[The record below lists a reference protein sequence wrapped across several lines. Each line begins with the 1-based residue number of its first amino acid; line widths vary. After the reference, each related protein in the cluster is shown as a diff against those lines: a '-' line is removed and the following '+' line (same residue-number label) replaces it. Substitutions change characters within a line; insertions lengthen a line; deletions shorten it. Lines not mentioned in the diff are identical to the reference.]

1 MGAGASK
8 ALTPGATR
16 FLLPVLIYCGLC
28 TAVISSLGVLL
39 IPTISADQ
47 DVSLASGQW
56 ILTVASFTAAVAT
69 PVLGRMADRGD
80 PRRVLLGA
88 LAVVGV
94 GSILAATA
102 ETFWVLVLGRGLQGV
117 TFGIVPV
124 AMTLARRH
132 LPVERLQSG
141 IAALSVTGV
150 TGIGLGYPMTGAV
163 AEYGDYRLAFW
174 IAVAFAGSAL
184 AVVPF
189 VVPPAG
195 ADRPAPPPFDLGG
208 AVLLAAGLGAG
219 LLALAESTRWGWG
232 SPAVLGLLAASA
244 VVLTAWVL
252 WELRVPAPLIR
263 LDLLRRPDVRLA
275 QVSGL
280 AFWLAMFGSFA
291 ATGSLAQSPEGA
303 EYGPGLSAFAAG
315 FVILP
320 LSIGSQA
327 ASRTGVRLARRFGPR
342 VVLTIGAFAVVVAN
356 AFLTRWHAQTWQL
369 LLGMLVLGVGTGI
382 ALSTMPLVL
391 LSAVPADQLGSSI
404 GANGVLRQM
413 GGSIASAMVGALLAA
428 HSVNGLPTDDGFR
441 WIFGLGAAMGLALLF
456 YLIWATLTSR
466 SATEP

>member
-1 MGAGASK
+1 M
-8 ALTPGATR
+8 
-16 FLLPVLIYCGLC
+16 
-28 TAVISSLGVLL
+28 ISSLGVLL

-47 DVSLASGQW
+47 DVSLAAGQW

-69 PVLGRMADRGD
+69 PVLGRLADRGD

-88 LAVVGV
+88 LAVVAV
-94 GSILAATA
+94 GSVLAATA
-102 ETFWVLVLGRGLQGV
+102 SSFWVLLLGRALQGV

-124 AMTLARRH
+124 TMTLARRH

-141 IAALSVTGV
+141 IAALSVTAV
-150 TGIGLGYPMTGAV
+150 TGIGLGYPLTGAV

-184 AVVPF
+184 AMVPLVVPR
-189 VVPPAG
+189 AG
-195 ADRPAPPPFDLGG
+195 AARRPSDPFDLGG
-208 AVLLAAGLGAG
+208 ALLLTVGLGAG
-219 LLALAESTRWGWG
+219 LLALAESTRWGWN
-232 SPAVLGLLAASA
+232 SVEVLGLLGASL
-244 VVLTAWVL
+244 VVLTGWAL

-263 LDLLRRPDVRLA
+263 LDLLRLPDVRLA
-275 QVSGL
+275 HISAI
-280 AFWLAMFGSFA
+280 AFWLAMFGPFA

-320 LSIGSQA
+320 LSVGSQG
-327 ASRTGVRLARRFGPR
+327 ASRMGVWLARRLGPR
-342 VVLTIGAFAVVVAN
+342 AVLVIGAFAVVLAN
-356 AFLTRWHAQTWQL
+356 CWLLARHAETWQL

-382 ALSTMPLVL
+382 ALSTMPLL
-391 LSAVPADQLGSSI
+391 LLGAVPADQLGSSI

-428 HSVNGLPTDDGFR
+428 HSVNGLATDGGYRWTFGFGALM
-441 WIFGLGAAMGLALLF
+441 GLGLMF
-456 YLIWATLTSR
+456 YLIWAAVTSR
-466 SATEP
+466 SATSD